1 MEAVGSSLTNKYSKG
16 LPGKRYTACVL
27 WWKWHIDELETLSQ
41 KRALDTFHLD
51 GKKWGVNVQPLS
63 GSPANFEVYIAVLN
77 PHDRI
82 MPLRGP
88 RGGMIFFKKDPV
100 LGVDVETA
108 INNAVFPAL
117 QSGPHNH
124 TIGGLAV
131 CLKHAQSTKF
141 KAYQNQSSESQKY
154 I

>member
-1 MEAVGSSLTNKYSKG
+1 MLDYFFTSCASMTDLKHAMSMNRFLVVYGGNE
-16 LPGKRYTACVL
+16 
-27 WWKWHIDELETLSQ
+27 HIDELETLSQ

-51 GKKWGVNVQPLS
+51 GKKWGINLQPLS

-82 MPLRGP
+82 M
-88 RGGMIFFKKDPV
+88 KDLV
-100 LGVDVETA
+100 LGVDLETA
-108 INNAVFPAL
+108 INNVVFSAL

-131 CLKHAQSTKF
+131 CLKHAQSTEF
-141 KAYQNQSSESQKY
+141 KAYQNQDIQELLAAWKPY
-154 I
+154 FDA